1 MHPFYKSSTP
11 PVEASGY
18 NTSSPAKKRGT
29 VESMSRTTEHLNL
42 QHGEFNATQ
51 RVQLNR
57 LLSVLH
63 EKRRIVALVGAGI
76 SVSAGSTLILDKY
89 YFHFARLTFQI
100 VPDFRSTA
108 GLFSTPGNGPFQ
120 TSLGKDLFDASVY
133 HNDASTSFFHDM
145 LRTLSAS
152 AISAKPTAFHHL
164 LATLA
169 HDGRLLR
176 LYSQNIDGIDTAM
189 EPLRTEVP
197 LPKKAPWPK
206 TIQLHG
212 CIRKMVCSKCYRVSN
227 FRVELFNGPIQ
238 PSCVDCEDNHKLRV
252 KAGKRSHG
260 VGNLRPRIVLYNG
273 QNPDDEA
280 IGSVIMSDL
289 RARPDAF
296 IVAGTT
302 LKVPGARRIVRE
314 MCRLV
319 RDRVNGIT
327 IWISKEAAPKG
338 KDLENCWDLVVTG
351 SCDEVAQYAAMRRWD
366 QELEYSKTKHG
377 VSRDPSIKDGNAK
390 VRSVSLESVEV
401 PKRKRRQLLLS
412 PSSLKIPQKVTGS
425 KRRKPKVS
433 TGSDTLKVGKVV
445 GKRQVQI
452 PQSIIDIV
460 NKALGYNVR

>member
-1 MHPFYKSSTP
+1 MRPFYKSSTSP
-11 PVEASGY
+11 GEASGY
-18 NTSSPAKKRGT
+18 NTSLPARKRGMA
-29 VESMSRTTEHLNL
+29 ESISRTTEHLNL
-42 QHGEFNATQ
+42 QHGGFDATQ
-51 RVQLNR
+51 RIQLNR
-57 LLSVLH
+57 LLNVLH
-63 EKRRIVALVGAGI
+63 EKRRIIALVGAGI
-76 SVSAGSTLILDKY
+76 SVSAGSTSILDKHGF
-89 YFHFARLTFQI
+89 YFAWLTFQI

-108 GLFSTPGNGPFQ
+108 GLFDAPGNGPFQ

-133 HNDASTSFFHDM
+133 HNDVSTSSFHDM

-152 AISAKPTAFHHL
+152 AKSAKPTAFHHL

-176 LYSQNIDGIDTAM
+176 LYSQNVDGIDTAM

-212 CIRKMVCSKCYRVSN
+212 CVRKMVCSKCYRVSN
-227 FRVELFNGPIQ
+227 FQAELFDGPIQ
-238 PSCVDCEDNHKLRV
+238 PTCADCEDNDKFRV

-260 VGNLRPRIVLYNG
+260 VGNLRPRMVLYNG

-319 RDRVNGIT
+319 RDQVDGVT

-338 KDLENCWDLVVTG
+338 KDLENCWDLVVRG
-351 SCDEVAQYAAMRRWD
+351 SCDEVAQYAVMRRWD
-366 QELEYSKTKHG
+366 QELEYSETKYG
-377 VSRDPSIKDGNAK
+377 ISRDPSTKDGNAK

-401 PKRKRRQLLLS
+401 RERKQRQLLLS
-412 PSSLKIPQKVTGS
+412 PLSLKIPQKVARS

-433 TGSDTLKVGKVV
+433 TGSDTLKVRKVV
-445 GKRQVQI
+445 RKRQAQI

-460 NKALGYNVR
+460 NKALG